1 VPRQPKTVDVTAAR
15 DAAVLAEIRAKSM
28 AALRSESF
36 QSSLDAVHSQI
47 HGQGRTRDSFQNFA
61 LDLGIGTDNALSSST
76 YGFNPITRNRTM
88 LEWMHR
94 GSWLAGIAVDA
105 VGDDM
110 TRAGVEITSDMDPE
124 DIDRINE
131 ISVRREVW
139 PSIND
144 TVRWSRLYG
153 GAIAVILIDGAKMD
167 TPLRVDRIGPNQFR
181 GLMVLDRWMVE
192 PNLNVVNEIGPHL
205 GLPVSYQIS
214 TNAPGLHGQRVHY
227 TRCLRLDGVRL
238 PYTQR
243 LMENLWGI
251 SILERLYDRMVAFDS
266 ATQGAAQLVY
276 KSYIRTYRVKDLRK
290 IVAGDPEIFAQLIA
304 YVEFMRRF
312 QGIEGMTMLDAEDD
326 FQGQQ
331 QTSFTGIS
339 DALMQFG
346 QQIAGALQIPLVRL
360 FGMSPAGFSATG
372 ESDLRTYYDGIKQRQ
387 ERDLRVFIDK
397 LYRIMARSA
406 KIDLGKDFQFA
417 FQPLWQLTE
426 DQKATVASTVTASV
440 SQAFSEGLV
449 TKGMALRELKQ
460 SGRDTGIWSNITAKE
475 IEEAEN
481 EPPPGMPG
489 MPPGM
494 EGSPGAE
501 GPPGAGQEQPPP
513 GGGGLFPGVKA
524 GGEGGGGPPE
534 PPNGPSDQPPPPPQR
549 EPEEGD
555 ERRPIRVGGGRH
567 LSVGR
572 RHIHLVTD
580 QMNRMVG
587 WLPARVRW
595 T

>member
-1 VPRQPKTVDVTAAR
+1 MPRQPKTTDLTAAR
-15 DAAVLAEIRAKSM
+15 DAAVNAEIRA
-28 AALRSESF
+28 RSLAMMQQPSF
-36 QSSLDAVHSQI
+36 LSSLEAVNSQMFDGG
-47 HGQGRTRDSFQNFA
+47 HRTRDSFQNFA
-61 LDLGIGTDNALSSST
+61 LDLGIGTDNALSGST
-76 YGFNPITRNRTM
+76 YGFNPITRNRTL

-124 DIDRINE
+124 AKDQLNE
-131 ISVRREVW
+131 ISVRREIW

-153 GAIAVILIDGAKMD
+153 GALAVILIDGAKMD
-167 TPLRVDRIGPNQFR
+167 TPLDVKRIGPNQFK

-192 PNLNVVNEIGPHL
+192 PNLRVVNEIGPHL

-214 TNAPGLHGQRVHY
+214 TNAPGLHGMRVHY
-227 TRCLRLDGVRL
+227 SRCLRLDGVRL

-276 KSYIRTYRVKDLRK
+276 KSYIRTYKVKDLRK

-387 ERDLRVFIDK
+387 ERDLRIFIDK
-397 LYRIMARSA
+397 LYRIMAKSA
-406 KIDLGKDFQFA
+406 KVDLGDDFQFQ

-440 SQAFSEGLV
+440 SQAFTEGLV

-460 SGRDTGIWSNITAKE
+460 SGRDTGIWSSITAEE

-481 EPPPGMPG
+481 EPPPGMG
-489 MPPGM
+489 MPGM
-494 EGSPGAE
+494 EGAMPGMPGAE
-501 GPPGAGQEQPPP
+501 GPPGMEGMPPGAEGMMPPP
-513 GGGGLFPGVKA
+513 GP
-524 GGEGGGGPPE
+524 GGEGGGE
-534 PPNGPSDQPPPPPQR
+534 PNGPPAEGPPGPPPPNTGQPPQ
-549 EPEEGD
+549 D
-555 ERRPIRVGGGRH
+555 ERPRRRLRVVGDSNKWTQRVMGWRRPV
-567 LSVGR
+567 
-572 RHIHLVTD
+572 
-580 QMNRMVG
+580 
-587 WLPARVRW
+587 W